1 MKVILLQD
9 VGDLGRVDEVK
20 EVADGYA
27 RNFLFARHLAVPASQ
42 SLIAER
48 DTRKVRQ
55 ARHAEKDLQE
65 QQTMAERLEGYEL
78 EISAKASES
87 GQLYAAVGPQK
98 VAEALQ
104 NKGFNVQK
112 NQISMKSIKE
122 AGEHEATIKLG
133 HGLES
138 NITVVVIVG

>member
-1 MKVILLQD
+1 
-9 VGDLGRVDEVK
+9 
-20 EVADGYA
+20 
-27 RNFLFARHLAVPASQ
+27 
-42 SLIAER
+42 
-48 DTRKVRQ
+48 
-55 ARHAEKDLQE
+55 
-65 QQTMAERLEGYEL
+65 MAERLEGYEL